1 MHRHPHILNAATNLL
16 GFCFVIIGAL
26 KIANLNS
33 RSFADE
39 IAWVAAFLL
48 LISIVASYAAL
59 GSNND
64 AADWHISLAD
74 WAFMAGLLSLTLS
87 VLMASILL

>member
-16 GFCFVIIGAL
+16 GICFVIIGAL
-26 KIANLNS
+26 KFANLNS
-33 RSFADE
+33 RSYADE

-59 GSNND
+59 RGNND
-64 AADWHISLAD
+64 AADWHTSLAD
-74 WAFMAGLLSLTLS
+74 WAFITGVLSLTLS
-87 VLMASILL
+87 VLMAAILL